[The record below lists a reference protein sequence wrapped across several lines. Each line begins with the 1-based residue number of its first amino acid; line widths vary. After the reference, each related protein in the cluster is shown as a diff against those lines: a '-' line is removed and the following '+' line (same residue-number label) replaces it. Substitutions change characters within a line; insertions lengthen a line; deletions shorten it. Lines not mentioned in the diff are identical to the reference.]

1 MTLTFHLEFDSYNAD
16 HRQVANWLAAQPD
29 PAEAVVRLVRAANEG
44 ERRLLRWEE
53 LAMLLANEVRSV
65 RAQLRGQP
73 LEAEPKPDVH
83 EDPESA
89 RRLDSIFE

>member
-1 MTLTFHLEFDSYNAD
+1 MAPTFHLEFNPYDAD
-16 HRQVANWLAAQPD
+16 HRWVADWLAAQPD
-29 PAEAVVRLVRAANEG
+29 PTEAVVRLVRAARDG

-53 LAMLLANEVRSV
+53 LATLLANEVQAV

-73 LEAEPKPDVH
+73 PEVEPEPKAQ

-89 RRLDSIFE
+89 RRLDSMFG

>member
-1 MTLTFHLEFDSYNAD
+1 MVFTFHLEFDPHNAD

-73 LEAEPKPDVH
+73 LEVKPQPDVH

-89 RRLDSIFE
+89 QRLDSIFE